1 MKLIHYSHLRLNG
14 HRKQKTFEQ
23 MRFCL
28 MPKQKITKGIYI
40 FLHPLNRFADLTFP
54 CRILSHALVC
64 RKLWMRRWEEYVG
77 TRTLTRAYQNGMRD
91 SAKPHSV
98 REQVLQWEV
107 ENLKKIVVFGQK
119 IKFKTILRSL
129 VQVVLFTAMSSFKD
143 PILQHCTITTQCIW
157 CNFYI
162 EKPKILDQS

>member
-1 MKLIHYSHLRLNG
+1 M
-14 HRKQKTFEQ
+14 
-23 MRFCL
+23 
-28 MPKQKITKGIYI
+28 
-40 FLHPLNRFADLTFP
+40 
-54 CRILSHALVC
+54 C

-143 PILQHCTITTQCIW
+143 PILQHCPITMHSAMSAYGAIFTLKNRKFSIKANQKCCGTSRDPSLKLDL
-157 CNFYI
+157 CNMF
-162 EKPKILDQS
+162 KDLNNLLPPRLAFVHAKSSFA